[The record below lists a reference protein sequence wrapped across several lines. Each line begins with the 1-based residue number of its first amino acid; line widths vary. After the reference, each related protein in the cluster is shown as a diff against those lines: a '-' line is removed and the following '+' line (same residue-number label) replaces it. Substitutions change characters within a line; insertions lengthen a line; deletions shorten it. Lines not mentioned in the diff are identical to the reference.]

1 MTVTCPLCA
10 SCFANLSIFMTH
22 LKLIHS
28 NEHNFNIRCN
38 LQGCQ
43 RTFVNFHTYRNHVYS
58 MHSRSIDICEDNE
71 SRSTHIQD
79 ISENDSINTAETA
92 EVSSEIN
99 LSALEPDDDLQ
110 INSLSAA
117 GNHIYIHVAT
127 YNNNLFD
134 RLLLYTYSSI
144 RLLYYSI

>member
-1 MTVTCPLCA
+1 
-10 SCFANLSIFMTH
+10 
-22 LKLIHS
+22 
-28 NEHNFNIRCN
+28 
-38 LQGCQ
+38 
-43 RTFVNFHTYRNHVYS
+43 